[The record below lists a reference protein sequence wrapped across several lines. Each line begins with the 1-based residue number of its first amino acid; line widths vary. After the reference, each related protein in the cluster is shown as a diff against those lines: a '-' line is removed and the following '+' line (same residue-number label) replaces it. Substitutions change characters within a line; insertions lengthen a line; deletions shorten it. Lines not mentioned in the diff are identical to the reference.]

1 MSAFT
6 PAKIRAS
13 IRRTLTAPARVTTSR
28 REITGR
34 LDRRAL
40 VGAKL
45 GRTDVMVQRRLYP
58 ARDCTVALYLDCSGS
73 MGDVRE
79 AKKRGTYRWTKN
91 TVYRW
96 DKVATAAFWI
106 ALAVQQSGARLHVA
120 HWSSFVRPVLS
131 PGQRLT
137 PAHLENFRDRR
148 WIGGGT
154 EGALAVHDA
163 TLRLSA
169 ERTARRVLIVMTD
182 GESNDTDALPYI
194 IADAERAGIEVH
206 VIGLECYASQ
216 YWPKR
221 VTRDVL
227 NLADLPKVLG
237 EILAPGAA

>member
-1 MSAFT
+1 MSVFD
-6 PAKIRAS
+6 PAKIRAA
-13 IRRTLTAPARVTTSR
+13 IRLTLTAPARVTMSR

-45 GRTDVMVQRRLYP
+45 GRTDVMAQRRLHP

-73 MGDVRE
+73 MGDIR
-79 AKKRGTYRWTKN
+79 KGKQRGKYHWVKD

-96 DKVATAAFWI
+96 DTVATAAFWI
-106 ALAVQQSGARLHVA
+106 ALAIQQSGARLHIA

-154 EGALAVHDA
+154 DGALAVHDA

-182 GESNDTDALPYI
+182 GESEDTEALPYI

-206 VIGLECYASQ
+206 VVGLECCASQ
-216 YWPKR
+216 YWPER
-221 VTRDVL
+221 VTRDVMD
-227 NLADLPKVLG
+227 LADLPKVLG